1 VLLPGLR
8 DAAIVAERVTDIQN
22 VLALPMVVSGRQLS
36 ITISGGATLYPA
48 DAADVASLLKNADLA
63 MYEAKRKGRARWCA
77 FHPEQAAA
85 LARHSLVA
93 HALRQA
99 LAAGALTVAFQPKL
113 TMAGAHA
120 GFEALARWHDGARW
134 VPPNDFIPVA
144 EAAGLMEKLGCVVF
158 DLALARLRAL
168 RDGGHAPG
176 RVAVNV
182 TSAQLLNG
190 DFVSMI
196 GTMLARHDLTP
207 ADLELEMTETVLHG
221 RAAGRVEQAL
231 HALRALGIG
240 LALDDFGSGLASLS
254 HLATLPIDRIKIDRS
269 FIGAIGVGARSGV
282 IARTVIGLARTLGL
296 ESVAEG
302 VETQE
307 QFAFLKDAGCDVVQG
322 YLVAPP
328 LLALEAAEAYLRG
341 CRKGVLFCETDTRRS

>member
-1 VLLPGLR
+1 
-8 DAAIVAERVTDIQN
+8 
-22 VLALPMVVSGRQLS
+22 
-36 ITISGGATLYPA
+36 
-48 DAADVASLLKNADLA
+48 
-63 MYEAKRKGRARWCA
+63 
-77 FHPEQAAA
+77 
-85 LARHSLVA
+85 
-93 HALRQA
+93 
-99 LAAGALTVAFQPKL
+99 
-113 TMAGAHA
+113 
-120 GFEALARWHDGARW
+120 
-134 VPPNDFIPVA
+134 
-144 EAAGLMEKLGCVVF
+144 
-158 DLALARLRAL
+158 
-168 RDGGHAPG
+168 
-176 RVAVNV
+176 
-182 TSAQLLNG
+182 
-190 DFVSMI
+190 
-196 GTMLARHDLTP
+196 
-207 ADLELEMTETVLHG
+207 
-221 RAAGRVEQAL
+221 VEQAL